1 MNINVNRKRTLK
13 INDVPSI
20 RLAAF
25 YDFIRAVCR
34 LFTTNNNNHPV
45 QYSTAHPDPR
55 PDAAAA
61 IRHPVPVFVDQTKVS
76 YTYNDYQETAAAAKV
91 AQTRR
96 LVHSF
101 ASVWVHAA
109 GCGCCR

>member
-1 MNINVNRKRTLK
+1 MTL
-13 INDVPSI
+13 SE
-20 RLAAF
+20 RYAAF
-25 YDFIRAVCR
+25 
-34 LFTTNNNNHPV
+34 LPPTTTTI

-76 YTYNDYQETAAAAKV
+76 YTYNDYQETAAAA
-91 AQTRR
+91 QTRR

-109 GCGCCR
+109 GCGCFR

>member
-1 MNINVNRKRTLK
+1 MTL
-13 INDVPSI
+13 SE
-20 RLAAF
+20 RYAAF
-25 YDFIRAVCR
+25 
-34 LFTTNNNNHPV
+34 LPPTTTTTI
-45 QYSTAHPDPR
+45 QYRTAHPDPR

-76 YTYNDYQETAAAAKV
+76 YTYNDYQATAAAAAKV

-96 LVHSF
+96 VHSF
-101 ASVWVHAA
+101 ASVWVHA